1 MKKPREICVAIGATV
16 LAPAAF
22 IAICSAWAFIGFFG
36 WPVELFAHF
45 RVQYA
50 VLLAMAIP
58 YLLYLERTRINRFY
72 LMSCIVALIANIVVV
87 TLASTSFGSAQS
99 SLLAKDQ
106 IDKDQIDK
114 GQIGKSA
121 TSLSLLQFNVN
132 SSSTNYPA
140 FDKLIEKLKPDV
152 VCIEEVSDGWREH
165 FEKLKNIYP
174 YQSVRA
180 RTDNFGI
187 GILSKYKIEHESREP
202 IGGIGLPTAF
212 IDISLP
218 SNLSETKQIQII
230 ASHPLP
236 PVSPGA
242 TTMRDKH
249 MHELAKRIAQ
259 SKKLTILAGDFNC
272 TPWSYIFTDF
282 VKESGLIDSR
292 LNKGIQPTWPTMLPY
307 LVIPIDHIFMSPS
320 MKCTERQVEEDS
332 GSDHYPVFAKFEI

>member
-1 MKKPREICVAIGATV
+1 MKKPREICSSIGATI

-22 IAICSAWAFIGFFG
+22 IVICSAWAFIGFFG
-36 WPVELFAHF
+36 WPIELFAHF

-50 VLLAMAIP
+50 VLLAMSIP
-58 YLLYLERTRINRFY
+58 FFLYLERTRINRFY
-72 LMSCIVALIANIVVV
+72 ITSCILALVANIAVV
-87 TLASTSFGSAQS
+87 TLASTSFGREQS
-99 SLLAKDQ
+99 SLKAESQ
-106 IDKDQIDK
+106 TA
-114 GQIGKSA
+114 KSA
-121 TSLSLLQFNVN
+121 IPLSLLQFNVN

-152 VCIEEVSDGWREH
+152 VCIEEVSEGWREH

-212 IDISLP
+212 VDLA
-218 SNLSETKQIQII
+218 LSSDSGESRQIQIV
-230 ASHPLP
+230 ATHPLP
-236 PVSPGA
+236 PVSPGG

-249 MHELAKRIAQ
+249 MHELAKRITQ
-259 SKKLTILAGDFNC
+259 SQKLTILAGDFNC
-272 TPWSYIFTDF
+272 TPWSYIFADF
-282 VKESGLIDSR
+282 VKESSLVDSR
-292 LNKGIQPTWPTMLPY
+292 LDKGIQPTWPTMLPY

-320 MKCTERQVEEDS
+320 IKCTERQVQENS
-332 GSDHYPVFAKFEI
+332 GSDHYPVFAKFVI

>member
-1 MKKPREICVAIGATV
+1 MKKPREICTSIGATI

-22 IAICSAWAFIGFFG
+22 IVICSVWAFIGFFG
-36 WPVELFAHF
+36 WPIELFAHF

-50 VLLAMAIP
+50 VLLAMSIP

-72 LMSCIVALIANIVVV
+72 ITSCILALVANIAVV
-87 TLASTSFGSAQS
+87 TLASTSFGREQSCLKAESRSA
-99 SLLAKDQ
+99 
-106 IDKDQIDK
+106 
-114 GQIGKSA
+114 SA
-121 TSLSLLQFNVN
+121 IPLSLLQFNVN

-152 VCIEEVSDGWREH
+152 VCVEEVSEGWREH
-165 FEKLKNIYP
+165 FEKLKNIYA

-202 IGGIGLPTAF
+202 IGGIGLPTIF
-212 IDISLP
+212 IDLTLP
-218 SNLSETKQIQII
+218 SNFGESKQVQIV
-230 ASHPLP
+230 ATHPLP

-259 SKKLTILAGDFNC
+259 SQKLTILTGDFNC
-272 TPWSYIFTDF
+272 TPWSYIFADF
-282 VKESGLIDSR
+282 VKESSLVDSR
-292 LNKGIQPTWPTMLPY
+292 LDKGIQPTWPTMLPY
-307 LVIPIDHIFMSPS
+307 MVIPIDHIFISPS
-320 MKCTERQVEEDS
+320 IRCTEREVQENS
-332 GSDHYPVFAKFEI
+332 GSDHYPVFAKFII

>member
-1 MKKPREICVAIGATV
+1 MKKPREICVVIGTTV

-36 WPVELFAHF
+36 WPVELFSHF

-87 TLASTSFGSAQS
+87 TLASTRFGSDQSPLLAQS
-99 SLLAKDQ
+99 QLAKNQ
-106 IDKDQIDK
+106 IAQ
-114 GQIGKSA
+114 GP
-121 TSLSLLQFNVN
+121 TPLSLLQFNVN

-152 VCIEEVSDGWREH
+152 VCIEEVSEGWREH
-165 FEKLKNIYP
+165 FEKLKSIYP

-180 RTDNFGI
+180 RSDNFGI

-212 IDISLP
+212 VDLSLP
-218 SNLSETKQIQII
+218 SNSAENRHIQII

-249 MHELAKRIAQ
+249 MHELAKRITQ
-259 SKKLTILAGDFNC
+259 SQKLTILAGDFNC

-282 VKESGLIDSR
+282 VKESGLVDSR
-292 LNKGIQPTWPTMLPY
+292 LNKGIQATWPTMLPY

-320 MKCTERQVEEDS
+320 IRCTERQVQENS